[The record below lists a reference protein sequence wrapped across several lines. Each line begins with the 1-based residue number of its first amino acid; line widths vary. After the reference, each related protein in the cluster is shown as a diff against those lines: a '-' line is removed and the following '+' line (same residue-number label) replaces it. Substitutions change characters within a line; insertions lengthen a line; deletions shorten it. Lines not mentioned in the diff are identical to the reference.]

1 MERRHILLEAT
12 DGTDVS
18 FMGYTLS
25 NIRGEPI
32 AVHLPVEP
40 SRFVIIPVPLTASTP
55 ARWWVRAWQILNTDI
70 FELWRTYGPK
80 SIRRG

>member
-1 MERRHILLEAT
+1 MERRHILIEAT

-32 AVHLPVEP
+32 AVRLIEARLV
-40 SRFVIIPVPLTASTP
+40 VIPVPLTASVP
-55 ARWWVRAWQILNTDI
+55 EKWWVRAWRILNTDI